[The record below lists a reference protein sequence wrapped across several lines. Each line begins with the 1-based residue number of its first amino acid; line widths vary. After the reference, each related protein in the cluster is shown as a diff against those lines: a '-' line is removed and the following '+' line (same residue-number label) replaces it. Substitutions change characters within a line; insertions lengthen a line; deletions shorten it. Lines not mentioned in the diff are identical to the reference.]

1 MHVCVHMP
9 DFDLTLILSHKLQ
22 TGGSIMG
29 FIMDNENIAYNQIK
43 VVGVGGGGGNAVN
56 SMVDA
61 GVFGVEFLT
70 INTDRQILE
79 DSKATHKIQIGEK
92 VTGCMG
98 AGGDPAVGRKAAE
111 ESRDV
116 IADALRSTDM
126 VFITAG
132 MGGGTGTGAAPVV
145 AEVARELGALTVG
158 IVTKPFKF
166 EGRRRMQQA
175 EDGIRE
181 LQKHVDSLIV
191 IPNERLKLLGD
202 KSLSMK
208 DAFGKANEVLWQGV
222 KSISDTIKVPG
233 YINLDF
239 SDIKS
244 VMKDAG
250 RAHMG
255 IGRGRGADCAA
266 EATKEAITSPLLET
280 AIDGA
285 SGVIINVTCSS
296 DMSLDMIE
304 QAGDL
309 ITQATHPDAN
319 IIFGSVFDEDM
330 GDEMLITVIATG
342 FGSPE
347 ENDAQKMGAP
357 ATQTAA
363 APVASQPVSA
373 PSGTG
378 FISQSTKPKSSG
390 TSIFTSMDTNSS
402 TDFKATEFGRSFVA
416 AFESAKENAS
426 QPQSAQAAPAPAAGM
441 TDISSFS
448 SPAAAGTDSGVQSF
462 DVIETP
468 KKKSGS
474 IFDDP
479 DDDESDVLPI
489 FKGRNIFS
497 NGNN

>member
-1 MHVCVHMP
+1 
-9 DFDLTLILSHKLQ
+9 
-22 TGGSIMG
+22 MG

-43 VVGVGGGGGNAVN
+43 VIGVGGGGGNAVN
-56 SMVDA
+56 SMVES
-61 GVFGVEFLT
+61 GIVGVEFLS

-79 DSKATHKIQIGEK
+79 NSKATHKIQIGEK

-98 AGGDPAVGRKAAE
+98 AGGDPAIGKKAAE

-132 MGGGTGTGAAPVV
+132 MGGGTGTGAAPVI
-145 AEVARELGALTVG
+145 AEVARELGCLTVG

-166 EGRRRMQQA
+166 EGKKRMIQA
-175 EDGIRE
+175 EQGIKE
-181 LQKHVDSLIV
+181 LEKHVDSLIV

-208 DAFGKANEVLWQGV
+208 DAFGKANSVLWQGV

-239 SDIKS
+239 ADIKS

-250 RAHMG
+250 LAHMG
-255 IGRGRGADCAA
+255 IGRGRGADCAI
-266 EATKEAITSPLLET
+266 EATKQAITSPLLET

-296 DMSLDMIE
+296 DMALDMIE
-304 QAGDL
+304 QAGSIISD
-309 ITQATHPDAN
+309 ATHPDAN

-342 FGSPE
+342 FGTNKVGGKSV
-347 ENDAQKMGAP
+347 AP
-357 ATQTAA
+357 SSFETAVATQTAA
-363 APVASQPVSA
+363 AQEKA
-373 PSGTG
+373 PE
-378 FISQSTKPKSSG
+378 FISQSTRAASG
-390 TSIFTSMDTNSS
+390 SIFGELSS
-402 TDFKATEFGRSFVA
+402 ETVDFASTKFGQSFASIFKDASANGAA
-416 AFESAKENAS
+416 AFDFEAAKASAAVPVE
-426 QPQSAQAAPAPAAGM
+426 AAPEAPAAN
-441 TDISSFS
+441 
-448 SPAAAGTDSGVQSF
+448 V
-462 DVIETP
+462 DVIEAP
-468 KKKSGS
+468 AKKTGS

-479 DDDESDVLPI
+479 DEDESDILPV
-489 FKGRNIFS
+489 FKGRNIF
-497 NGNN
+497 GNN

>member
-1 MHVCVHMP
+1 MA
-9 DFDLTLILSHKLQ
+9 
-22 TGGSIMG
+22 
-29 FIMDNENIAYNQIK
+29 FIIDNENVSYNQIK
-43 VVGVGGGGGNAVN
+43 VIGVGGGGGNAIN
-56 SMVDA
+56 GMVES
-61 GVFGVEFLT
+61 GIVGVEFLS

-79 DSKATHKIQIGEK
+79 NSKATHKIQIGEK

-98 AGGDPAVGRKAAE
+98 AGGDPVVGKKAAE

-116 IADALRSTDM
+116 IADALRGADM

-145 AEVARELGALTVG
+145 AEIARELGALTVG

-166 EGRRRMQQA
+166 EGKKRMTQA
-175 EDGIRE
+175 EDGIAE

-202 KSLSMK
+202 KSLSVK
-208 DAFGKANEVLWQGV
+208 DAFSKANDVLWQGV

-239 SDIKS
+239 ADIKS

-266 EATKEAITSPLLET
+266 EATRQAITSPLLET

-296 DMSLDMIE
+296 EMSLDMIE
-304 QAGDL
+304 QAGTL
-309 ITQATHPDAN
+309 ISEATHPDAN
-319 IIFGSVFDEDM
+319 IIFGSVFDEEM

-342 FGSPE
+342 FGVEDTFRQEVPQQ
-347 ENDAQKMGAP
+347 DAQQAPEFISQAAPRTKKVDSVFGPVSQEAVDFASTKFGQSFVSIFEQAAAAAASGVAP
-357 ATQTAA
+357 AAPKAPVQPVAEPA
-363 APVASQPVSA
+363 APVA
-373 PSGTG
+373 
-378 FISQSTKPKSSG
+378 
-390 TSIFTSMDTNSS
+390 
-402 TDFKATEFGRSFVA
+402 
-416 AFESAKENAS
+416 
-426 QPQSAQAAPAPAAGM
+426 PQAPA
-441 TDISSFS
+441 
-448 SPAAAGTDSGVQSF
+448 QSY

-468 KKKSGS
+468 KKSGS
-474 IFDDP
+474 IFDDTDE
-479 DDDESDVLPI
+479 DDGDVLPV
-489 FKGRNIFS
+489 FKGRNIF
-497 NGNN
+497 GNN

>member
-1 MHVCVHMP
+1 
-9 DFDLTLILSHKLQ
+9 
-22 TGGSIMG
+22 MG
-29 FIMDNENIAYNQIK
+29 FIMDNENISYNQIR
-43 VVGVGGGGGNAVN
+43 VVGVGGGGGNAIN
-56 SMVDA
+56 GMVES
-61 GVFGVEFLT
+61 GIVGVEFLS

-79 DSKATHKIQIGEK
+79 NSKATHKIQIGEK

-116 IADALRSTDM
+116 IADALRGADM

-166 EGRRRMQQA
+166 EGRKRMDQA
-175 EDGIRE
+175 EDGIRDLE
-181 LQKHVDSLIV
+181 KYVDSLIV

-202 KSLSMK
+202 KSLSVK
-208 DAFGKANEVLWQGV
+208 DAFSKANDVLWQGV

-239 SDIKS
+239 ADIKS

-266 EATKEAITSPLLET
+266 EATKQAITSPLLET

-304 QAGDL
+304 QAGSL
-309 ITQATHPDAN
+309 ISDASHPDAN

-342 FGSPE
+342 FG
-347 ENDAQKMGAP
+347 G
-357 ATQTAA
+357 ATQTQSAAPAANGKEAAVAPEFISQASASANDTIFGSMSKEAVDFASTKFGQSFVSIFEQAAAAANGKTIPAPTFPEMPLDPVPA
-363 APVASQPVSA
+363 APVAETPA
-373 PSGTG
+373 
-378 FISQSTKPKSSG
+378 
-390 TSIFTSMDTNSS
+390 
-402 TDFKATEFGRSFVA
+402 
-416 AFESAKENAS
+416 
-426 QPQSAQAAPAPAAGM
+426 AAPAQTQA
-441 TDISSFS
+441 
-448 SPAAAGTDSGVQSF
+448 F

-468 KKKSGS
+468 AKKSGS

-479 DDDESDVLPI
+479 DEDESDVLPV
-489 FKGRNIFS
+489 FKGRNIF
-497 NGNN
+497 GNN

>member
-1 MHVCVHMP
+1 
-9 DFDLTLILSHKLQ
+9 
-22 TGGSIMG
+22 MG

-43 VVGVGGGGGNAVN
+43 VIGVGGGGGNAVN
-56 SMVDA
+56 SMVES
-61 GVFGVEFLT
+61 GIVGVEFLS

-79 DSKATHKIQIGEK
+79 NSKATHKIQIGEK

-98 AGGDPAVGRKAAE
+98 AGGDPAIGKKAAE

-116 IADALRSTDM
+116 IADALRSAAM
-126 VFITAG
+126 EFNTAG
-132 MGGGTGTGAAPVV
+132 MGGGTGTGAAPVI

-166 EGRRRMQQA
+166 EGKKRMLQA
-175 EDGIRE
+175 EQGIKE
-181 LQKHVDSLIV
+181 LEKHVDSLIV

-208 DAFGKANEVLWQGV
+208 DAFGKANSVLWQGV

-239 SDIKS
+239 ADIKS

-250 RAHMG
+250 LAHMG
-255 IGRGRGADCAA
+255 IGRGRGADCAV
-266 EATKEAITSPLLET
+266 EATKQAITSPLLET

-296 DMSLDMIE
+296 DMALDMIE
-304 QAGDL
+304 QAGSIISD
-309 ITQATHPDAN
+309 ATHPDAN

-342 FGSPE
+342 FGANKVGGKSVAPSSF
-347 ENDAQKMGAP
+347 ENAAFAQ
-357 ATQTAA
+357 TQA
-363 APVASQPVSA
+363 APEKA
-373 PSGTG
+373 PE
-378 FISQSTKPKSSG
+378 FISQSTRTAG
-390 TSIFTSMDTNSS
+390 GSIFGELNADAVDFAS
-402 TDFKATEFGRSFVA
+402 TKFGQSFASIFKDASNGA
-416 AFESAKENAS
+416 AGAFEFEAAKANAA
-426 QPQSAQAAPAPAAGM
+426 AQAPAE
-441 TDISSFS
+441 
-448 SPAAAGTDSGVQSF
+448 AAAEVPVANV

-468 KKKSGS
+468 QKKTGS

-479 DDDESDVLPI
+479 DEDESDILPV
-489 FKGRNIFS
+489 FKGRNIF
-497 NGNN
+497 GNN

>member
-1 MHVCVHMP
+1 MS
-9 DFDLTLILSHKLQ
+9 FTI
-22 TGGSIMG
+22 
-29 FIMDNENIAYNQIK
+29 DNENAAYNQIK

-61 GVFGVEFLT
+61 GVFGVEFLS

-79 DSKATHKIQIGEK
+79 NSKATHKILIGEK
-92 VTGCMG
+92 VTGQMG
-98 AGGDPAVGRKAAE
+98 AGGDPVVGKKAAE

-116 IADALRSTDM
+116 ISEALRSTDM

-145 AEVARELGALTVG
+145 AEIARELGALTVG

-166 EGRRRMQQA
+166 EGRKRMQQA

-181 LQKHVDSLIV
+181 LVKHVDSLIV

-202 KSLSMK
+202 KSLSMR

-239 SDIKS
+239 ADIKS

-266 EATKEAITSPLLET
+266 EATKQAITSPLLET

-319 IIFGSVFDEDM
+319 IIFGSVFDEEM

-342 FGSPE
+342 FGTME
-347 ENDAQKMGAP
+347 ENDAAAYP
-357 ATQTAA
+357 TAA
-363 APVASQPVSA
+363 AKPA
-373 PSGTG
+373 PAAAPNAGPG
-378 FISQSTKPKSSG
+378 FISRSNKPKSEG
-390 TSIFTSMDTNSS
+390 ASIFTSMNGGSAEFRSS
-402 TDFKATEFGRSFVA
+402 EFGRSFVS
-416 AFESAKENAS
+416 AFENA
-426 QPQSAQAAPAPAAGM
+426 QQSANPEDIFRTAAPAAQPEAPAAQ
-441 TDISSFS
+441 
-448 SPAAAGTDSGVQSF
+448 PAQPF
-462 DVIETP
+462 DTVETP
-468 KKKSGS
+468 AKKPAS

-479 DDDESDVLPI
+479 AEDESDVLPI

-497 NGNN
+497 NNN

>member
-1 MHVCVHMP
+1 
-9 DFDLTLILSHKLQ
+9 
-22 TGGSIMG
+22 
-29 FIMDNENIAYNQIK
+29 MDNENISYNQIR
-43 VVGVGGGGGNAVN
+43 VVGVGGGGGNAIN
-56 SMVDA
+56 GMVES
-61 GVFGVEFLT
+61 GIVGVEFLS

-79 DSKATHKIQIGEK
+79 NSKATHKIQIGEK

-98 AGGDPAVGRKAAE
+98 AGGDPSVGRKAAE

-116 IADALRSTDM
+116 IADALRGADM

-166 EGRRRMQQA
+166 EGRKRMDQA
-175 EDGIRE
+175 EEGIRDLE
-181 LQKHVDSLIV
+181 KYVDSLIV

-202 KSLSMK
+202 KSLSVK
-208 DAFGKANEVLWQGV
+208 DAFSKANDVLWQGV

-239 SDIKS
+239 ADIKS

-266 EATKEAITSPLLET
+266 EATKQAITSPLLET

-304 QAGDL
+304 QAGAL
-309 ITQATHPDAN
+309 ISDASHPDAN

-342 FGSPE
+342 FGS
-347 ENDAQKMGAP
+347 
-357 ATQTAA
+357 
-363 APVASQPVSA
+363 ASQ
-373 PSGTG
+373 T
-378 FISQSTKPKSSG
+378 
-390 TSIFTSMDTNSS
+390 
-402 TDFKATEFGRSFVA
+402 
-416 AFESAKENAS
+416 
-426 QPQSAQAAPAPAAGM
+426 QAAPAANSKEAAVAPEFISQASASAGDTIFGSMSKEAVDFASTKFGQSFVSIFEQAAAAANGKTIPAPTFPEMPLDPVPVAPVAETPAA
-441 TDISSFS
+441 
-448 SPAAAGTDSGVQSF
+448 PAQTQAF

-468 KKKSGS
+468 AKKSGS

-479 DDDESDVLPI
+479 DEDESDVLPV
-489 FKGRNIFS
+489 FKGRNIF
-497 NGNN
+497 GNN

>member
-1 MHVCVHMP
+1 
-9 DFDLTLILSHKLQ
+9 
-22 TGGSIMG
+22 MG
-29 FIMDNENIAYNQIK
+29 FIMDNENVAYNQIK

-56 SMVDA
+56 QMVDS
-61 GVFGVEFLT
+61 GIVGVEFLS

-79 DSKATHKIQIGEK
+79 NSKATHKIQIGEK
-92 VTGCMG
+92 VTGMMG

-111 ESRDV
+111 ESRDT

-132 MGGGTGTGAAPVV
+132 MGGGTGTGAAPIV
-145 AEVARELGALTVG
+145 AEIARELGALTVG

-166 EGRRRMQQA
+166 EGRKRMKQA

-181 LQKHVDSLIV
+181 LEKHVDSLIV

-208 DAFGKANEVLWQGV
+208 DAFGQANNVLWQGV

-250 RAHMG
+250 LAHMG
-255 IGRGRGADCAA
+255 IGRGKGADCAA
-266 EATKEAITSPLLET
+266 EATRQAITSPLLET

-304 QAGDL
+304 QAGSL
-309 ITQATHPDAN
+309 ISDATHPDAN

-342 FGSPE
+342 FGGSQKE
-347 ENDAQKMGAP
+347 EVAPVNEQPAP
-357 ATQTAA
+357 AQRTAGQA
-363 APVASQPVSA
+363 DRGESIFSSLDKQAIDFASTRFGQSFVSVMETAVAAANENKAPAAFDFTPIQPPVQQAPVASA
-373 PSGTG
+373 P
-378 FISQSTKPKSSG
+378 IQ
-390 TSIFTSMDTNSS
+390 
-402 TDFKATEFGRSFVA
+402 
-416 AFESAKENAS
+416 
-426 QPQSAQAAPAPAAGM
+426 APAQEVP
-441 TDISSFS
+441 
-448 SPAAAGTDSGVQSF
+448 VQSV
-462 DVIETP
+462 DVIEAP
-468 KKKSGS
+468 AKKTGS

-479 DDDESDVLPI
+479 QEDESDVLPV
-489 FKGRNIFS
+489 FKGRNIF
-497 NGNN
+497 GNN

>member
-1 MHVCVHMP
+1 
-9 DFDLTLILSHKLQ
+9 
-22 TGGSIMG
+22 MG
-29 FIMDNENIAYNQIK
+29 FIIDNENIAYNQIK
-43 VVGVGGGGGNAVN
+43 VIGVGGGGGNAVN
-56 SMVDA
+56 GMVES
-61 GVFGVEFLT
+61 GIVGVEFLS

-79 DSKATHKIQIGEK
+79 NSKATHKIQIGEK

-98 AGGDPAVGRKAAE
+98 AGGDPAIGRKAAE

-116 IADALRSTDM
+116 IADALKSTDM

-145 AEVARELGALTVG
+145 AEIARELGALTVG

-166 EGRRRMQQA
+166 EGRKRMMQA
-175 EDGIRE
+175 EEGIKE
-181 LQKHVDSLIV
+181 LEKHVDSLIV

-208 DAFGKANEVLWQGV
+208 DAFGKANDVLWQGV

-239 SDIKS
+239 ADIKS

-250 RAHMG
+250 LAHMG
-255 IGRGRGADCAA
+255 IGRGRGADCAS
-266 EATKEAITSPLLET
+266 EATKQAITSPLLET

-304 QAGDL
+304 QAGSL
-309 ITQATHPDAN
+309 IADATHPDAN

-342 FGSPE
+342 FGMAKKD
-347 ENDAQKMGAP
+347 DAVSASSVTAP
-357 ATQTAA
+357 ATQQGV
-363 APVASQPVSA
+363 APE
-373 PSGTG
+373 
-378 FISQSTKPKSSG
+378 FISQSTRKDSAP
-390 TSIFTSMDTNSS
+390 SIFSTMDSETLDFAS
-402 TDFKATEFGRSFVA
+402 TKFGQSFVSI
-416 AFESAKENAS
+416 FE
-426 QPQSAQAAPAPAAGM
+426 QAAAASGANNVKASDFAPIQAPVQPVAEAPSAPAQ
-441 TDISSFS
+441 
-448 SPAAAGTDSGVQSF
+448 PVQTQSV

-468 KKKSGS
+468 AKKSDS

-479 DDDESDVLPI
+479 DDDESDILPV
-489 FKGRNIFS
+489 FKGRNIF
-497 NGNN
+497 GNN

>member
-1 MHVCVHMP
+1 
-9 DFDLTLILSHKLQ
+9 
-22 TGGSIMG
+22 MG
-29 FIMDNENIAYNQIK
+29 FIMDNENISYNQIR
-43 VVGVGGGGGNAVN
+43 VVGVGGGGGNAIN
-56 SMVDA
+56 GMVES
-61 GVFGVEFLT
+61 GIVGVEFLS

-79 DSKATHKIQIGEK
+79 NSKATHKIQIGEK

-116 IADALRSTDM
+116 IADALRGADM

-166 EGRRRMQQA
+166 EGRKRMDQA
-175 EDGIRE
+175 EDGIRDLE
-181 LQKHVDSLIV
+181 KYVDSLIV

-202 KSLSMK
+202 KSLSVK
-208 DAFGKANEVLWQGV
+208 DAFSKANDVLWQGV

-239 SDIKS
+239 ADIKS

-266 EATKEAITSPLLET
+266 EATKQAITSPLLET

-304 QAGDL
+304 QAGAL
-309 ITQATHPDAN
+309 ISDASHPDAN

-342 FGSPE
+342 FGGT
-347 ENDAQKMGAP
+347 AQTQAAP
-357 ATQTAA
+357 AANAKEAAAVAPEFISQATASAGDTIFGSMSKEAVDFASTKFGQSFVSIFEQAAAAANGKTIPAPTFPEMPLDPVPA
-363 APVASQPVSA
+363 APVAETPA
-373 PSGTG
+373 
-378 FISQSTKPKSSG
+378 
-390 TSIFTSMDTNSS
+390 
-402 TDFKATEFGRSFVA
+402 
-416 AFESAKENAS
+416 
-426 QPQSAQAAPAPAAGM
+426 AAPAQTQA
-441 TDISSFS
+441 
-448 SPAAAGTDSGVQSF
+448 F

-468 KKKSGS
+468 AKKSGS

-479 DDDESDVLPI
+479 DEDESDVLPV
-489 FKGRNIFS
+489 FKGRNIF
-497 NGNN
+497 GNN

>member
-1 MHVCVHMP
+1 MA
-9 DFDLTLILSHKLQ
+9 
-22 TGGSIMG
+22 
-29 FIMDNENIAYNQIK
+29 FIMDNENISYNQIR
-43 VVGVGGGGGNAVN
+43 VVGVGGGGGNAIN
-56 SMVDA
+56 GMVES
-61 GVFGVEFLT
+61 GIIGVEFLS

-79 DSKATHKIQIGEK
+79 NSKATHKIQIGEK

-98 AGGDPAVGRKAAE
+98 AGGDPAVGKKAAE

-116 IADALRSTDM
+116 IADALRGADM

-145 AEVARELGALTVG
+145 AEIARELGALTVG

-166 EGRRRMQQA
+166 EGKKRMNQA
-175 EDGIRE
+175 EDGISE

-202 KSLSMK
+202 KSLSIK
-208 DAFGKANEVLWQGV
+208 DAFSKANDVLWQGV

-239 SDIKS
+239 ADIKS

-266 EATKEAITSPLLET
+266 EATRQAITSPLLET

-296 DMSLDMIE
+296 EMSLDMIE
-304 QAGDL
+304 QAGAL
-309 ITQATHPDAN
+309 ISEATHPDAN
-319 IIFGSVFDEDM
+319 IIFGSVFDEEM

-342 FGSPE
+342 FGIETAEAEKEAVSQQASTATPPE
-347 ENDAQKMGAP
+347 FISQAETKKVDSVFGPVSQEAIDFASTKFGQSFVSIFEQAAAAAASGNIPTAPVAPVETGAP
-357 ATQTAA
+357 AVKETPASTQTY
-363 APVASQPVSA
+363 
-373 PSGTG
+373 
-378 FISQSTKPKSSG
+378 
-390 TSIFTSMDTNSS
+390 
-402 TDFKATEFGRSFVA
+402 
-416 AFESAKENAS
+416 
-426 QPQSAQAAPAPAAGM
+426 
-441 TDISSFS
+441 
-448 SPAAAGTDSGVQSF
+448 

-468 KKKSGS
+468 PKKSGS

-479 DDDESDVLPI
+479 DDDEADVLPV
-489 FKGRNIFS
+489 FKGRNIF
-497 NGNN
+497 GNN

>member
-1 MHVCVHMP
+1 
-9 DFDLTLILSHKLQ
+9 
-22 TGGSIMG
+22 MG

-56 SMVDA
+56 QMVES
-61 GVFGVEFLT
+61 GIVGVEFLS

-79 DSKATHKIQIGEK
+79 NSKATHKIQIGEK

-98 AGGDPAVGRKAAE
+98 AGGDPSVGKKAAE
-111 ESRDV
+111 ESRDT

-145 AEVARELGALTVG
+145 AEIARELGALTVG

-166 EGRRRMQQA
+166 EGKKRMKQA

-181 LQKHVDSLIV
+181 LEKHVDSLIV

-208 DAFGKANEVLWQGV
+208 DAFGQANNVLSQGV

-239 SDIKS
+239 ADIKS

-250 RAHMG
+250 LAHMG
-255 IGRGRGADCAA
+255 IGRGKGADCAA
-266 EATKEAITSPLLET
+266 EATKQAITSPLLET

-304 QAGDL
+304 QAGSL
-309 ITQATHPDAN
+309 ISDATHPDAN

-342 FGSPE
+342 FGSTGAAEPAPVQYQQVQQVKAPE
-347 ENDAQKMGAP
+347 FISQAPTSGMGSVFSSIDQDAIDFASTKFGQSFVSVFEKA
-357 ATQTAA
+357 TAA
-363 APVASQPVSA
+363 ADGKA
-373 PSGTG
+373 P
-378 FISQSTKPKSSG
+378 
-390 TSIFTSMDTNSS
+390 
-402 TDFKATEFGRSFVA
+402 
-416 AFESAKENAS
+416 AFEY
-426 QPQSAQAAPAPAAGM
+426 APAQQAPVQQAPAQQAP
-441 TDISSFS
+441 TQ
-448 SPAAAGTDSGVQSF
+448 AF
-462 DVIETP
+462 DVIEAP
-468 KKKSGS
+468 AKKTGS

-479 DDDESDVLPI
+479 GEDESDVLPV
-489 FKGRNIFS
+489 FKGRNIF
-497 NGNN
+497 GNN

>member
-1 MHVCVHMP
+1 MAFM
-9 DFDLTLILSHKLQ
+9 I
-22 TGGSIMG
+22 
-29 FIMDNENIAYNQIK
+29 DNENISYNQIR
-43 VVGVGGGGGNAVN
+43 VVGVGGGGGNAIN
-56 SMVDA
+56 GMVES
-61 GVFGVEFLT
+61 GIVGVEFLS
-70 INTDRQILE
+70 INTDKQILE
-79 DSKATHKIQIGEK
+79 SSKATHKIQIGEK

-98 AGGDPAVGRKAAE
+98 AGGDPAVGKKAAE

-116 IADALRSTDM
+116 IADALRGADM

-145 AEVARELGALTVG
+145 AEIARELGALTVG

-166 EGRRRMQQA
+166 EGRKRMTQA
-175 EDGIRE
+175 EEGIKE
-181 LQKHVDSLIV
+181 LEKHVDSLIV

-202 KSLSMK
+202 KSLSVK
-208 DAFGKANEVLWQGV
+208 DAFSKANDVLWQGV

-239 SDIKS
+239 ADIKS

-266 EATKEAITSPLLET
+266 EATRQAITSPLLET

-304 QAGDL
+304 QAGTL
-309 ITQATHPDAN
+309 ISEATHPDAN

-342 FGSPE
+342 FGMTQTGRPE
-347 ENDAQKMGAP
+347 EAAE
-357 ATQTAA
+357 TAEAEA
-363 APVASQPVSA
+363 APE
-373 PSGTG
+373 
-378 FISQSTKPKSSG
+378 FISQSTRGASAFGGMSQQAVE
-390 TSIFTSMDTNSS
+390 FAS
-402 TDFKATEFGRSFVA
+402 TRFGQSFVSLFEQA
-416 AFESAKENAS
+416 AAVAGGAAQAPASSPFGAPAQASAFEAPVAS
-426 QPQSAQAAPAPAAGM
+426 EAPEAPAAAP
-441 TDISSFS
+441 S
-448 SPAAAGTDSGVQSF
+448 SPF

-468 KKKSGS
+468 AKKTGS

-479 DDDESDVLPI
+479 DEDDGDVLPV
-489 FKGRNIFS
+489 FKGRNIF
-497 NGNN
+497 GNN

>member
-1 MHVCVHMP
+1 
-9 DFDLTLILSHKLQ
+9 
-22 TGGSIMG
+22 MG

-56 SMVDA
+56 QMVES
-61 GVFGVEFLT
+61 GIVGVEFLS

-79 DSKATHKIQIGEK
+79 NSKATHKIQIGEK
-92 VTGCMG
+92 ATGCMG
-98 AGGDPAVGRKAAE
+98 AGGDPAIGKKAAE
-111 ESRDV
+111 ESRDT

-145 AEVARELGALTVG
+145 AEIARELGALTVG

-166 EGRRRMQQA
+166 EGRKRMKQA

-181 LQKHVDSLIV
+181 LEKHVDSLIV

-208 DAFGKANEVLWQGV
+208 DAFGQANNVLWQGV

-239 SDIKS
+239 ADIKS

-250 RAHMG
+250 LAHMG
-255 IGRGRGADCAA
+255 IGRGKGADCAA
-266 EATKEAITSPLLET
+266 EATKQAITSPLLET

-304 QAGDL
+304 QAGSL
-309 ITQATHPDAN
+309 ISDATHPDAN

-342 FGSPE
+342 FGPGSAVEAVPVQNAAAQNTRNAAPE
-347 ENDAQKMGAP
+347 FISQASRSTVDAGYTSVNQETVDFASTRFGQSFVSVFEKAAAASDGKAP
-357 ATQTAA
+357 ASFADFTPIQPVSQPAA
-363 APVASQPVSA
+363 APVQ
-373 PSGTG
+373 
-378 FISQSTKPKSSG
+378 
-390 TSIFTSMDTNSS
+390 
-402 TDFKATEFGRSFVA
+402 
-416 AFESAKENAS
+416 
-426 QPQSAQAAPAPAAGM
+426 APAAAPEQQA
-441 TDISSFS
+441 
-448 SPAAAGTDSGVQSF
+448 PAQSF
-462 DVIETP
+462 DVIEAP
-468 KKKSGS
+468 AKKTGS

-479 DDDESDVLPI
+479 DEDESDVLPV
-489 FKGRNIFS
+489 FKGRNIF
-497 NGNN
+497 GNN

>member
-1 MHVCVHMP
+1 
-9 DFDLTLILSHKLQ
+9 
-22 TGGSIMG
+22 MG
-29 FIMDNENIAYNQIK
+29 FVMDNDNIAYNQIK

-56 SMVDA
+56 SMVEA

-79 DSKATHKIQIGEK
+79 NSKATHKIQIGEK

-98 AGGDPAVGRKAAE
+98 AGGDPVVGKKAAE

-116 IADALRSTDM
+116 IAEALRSTDM

-166 EGRRRMQQA
+166 EGRRRMRQA
-175 EDGIRE
+175 EEGIKE

-255 IGRGRGADCAA
+255 IGRGRGADCAN
-266 EATKEAITSPLLET
+266 EATKQAITSPLLET

-304 QAGDL
+304 QAGEL
-309 ITQATHPDAN
+309 VTAATNEDAN

-342 FGSPE
+342 FAE
-347 ENDAQKMGAP
+347 TEDEAP
-357 ATQTAA
+357 AAEKTAE
-363 APVASQPVSA
+363 APVSTHAAKSS
-373 PSGTG
+373 
-378 FISQSTKPKSSG
+378 FISQSTRPKSEG
-390 TSIFTSMDTNSS
+390 KSIFTSFDSDS
-402 TDFKATEFGRSFVA
+402 APSEFGKSFMA
-416 AFESAKENAS
+416 AFESATQKQPAPEVKEEKSYDDVFSTADREAAA
-426 QPQSAQAAPAPAAGM
+426 QQSNFETAFAPAQ
-441 TDISSFS
+441 TEY
-448 SPAAAGTDSGVQSF
+448 V
-462 DVIETP
+462 ETP
-468 KKKSGS
+468 AKKPSS

-479 DDDESDVLPI
+479 DEDEKDVLPI
-489 FKGRNIFS
+489 FKGRNIF
-497 NGNN
+497 GN

>member
-1 MHVCVHMP
+1 MA
-9 DFDLTLILSHKLQ
+9 
-22 TGGSIMG
+22 
-29 FIMDNENIAYNQIK
+29 FIMDNENTAYNQIK

-56 SMVDA
+56 GMVES
-61 GVFGVEFLT
+61 GIVGVEFLS
-70 INTDRQILE
+70 INTDAQILE
-79 DSKATHKIQIGEK
+79 NSKATHKIQIGEK
-92 VTGCMG
+92 VTGRMG

-111 ESRDV
+111 ESRDI

-145 AEVARELGALTVG
+145 AEIARELGALTVG

-166 EGRRRMQQA
+166 EGKKRMMQA
-175 EDGIRE
+175 EEGIKE
-181 LQKHVDSLIV
+181 LEKHVDSLIV

-208 DAFGKANEVLWQGV
+208 DAFGKANDVLWQGV

-239 SDIKS
+239 ADIKS

-250 RAHMG
+250 LAHMG
-255 IGRGRGADCAA
+255 IGRGRGADCAS
-266 EATKEAITSPLLET
+266 EATKQAITSPLLET

-304 QAGDL
+304 QAGSL
-309 ITQATHPDAN
+309 ISDATHPDAN

-342 FGSPE
+342 FGME
-347 ENDAQKMGAP
+347 KKNDMP
-357 ATQTAA
+357 TATQPVQQNVPVQQAMPQQQA
-363 APVASQPVSA
+363 APE
-373 PSGTG
+373 
-378 FISQSTKPKSSG
+378 FISQSTRARTDTG
-390 TSIFTSMDTNSS
+390 SIFTGMNPETVDFAS
-402 TDFKATEFGRSFVA
+402 TKFGQSFVSVFEKATQA
-416 AFESAKENAS
+416 AQGE
-426 QPQSAQAAPAPAAGM
+426 APAPV
-441 TDISSFS
+441 DFS
-448 SPAAAGTDSGVQSF
+448 AVQVPVQQESVQQQPVVQSF

-468 KKKSGS
+468 PKKSGS

-479 DDDESDVLPI
+479 DDDESDVLPV
-489 FKGRNIFS
+489 FKGRNIF
-497 NGNN
+497 GNN

>member
-1 MHVCVHMP
+1 MSFM
-9 DFDLTLILSHKLQ
+9 I
-22 TGGSIMG
+22 
-29 FIMDNENIAYNQIK
+29 DNENAAYNQIK

-61 GVFGVEFLT
+61 GVFGVEFLS

-79 DSKATHKIQIGEK
+79 NSKATHKILIGEK
-92 VTGCMG
+92 VTNQMG
-98 AGGDPAVGRKAAE
+98 AGGDPVVGKKAAE
-111 ESRDV
+111 ESRD
-116 IADALRSTDM
+116 IISEALRSTDM

-145 AEVARELGALTVG
+145 AEIARELGALTVG

-166 EGRRRMQQA
+166 EGRKRMQQA

-181 LQKHVDSLIV
+181 LVKHVDSLIV

-202 KSLSMK
+202 KSLSMR

-239 SDIKS
+239 ADIKS

-266 EATKEAITSPLLET
+266 EATKQAITSPLLET

-296 DMSLDMIE
+296 EMSLDMIE
-304 QAGDL
+304 QAGEL

-319 IIFGSVFDEDM
+319 IIFGSVFDEEM

-347 ENDAQKMGAP
+347 ENDAEKMGAP
-357 ATQTAA
+357 AAK
-363 APVASQPVSA
+363 PSQSA
-373 PSGTG
+373 PNAGPG
-378 FISQSTKPKSSG
+378 FISRSTKPKSEGS
-390 TSIFTSMDTNSS
+390 SIFTAMNGGSAEFRAS
-402 TDFKATEFGRSFVA
+402 EFGRSFVS
-416 AFESAKENAS
+416 AFENAQQSANPEDIFRTAA
-426 QPQSAQAAPAPAAGM
+426 QSAQPEAPAAQ
-441 TDISSFS
+441 
-448 SPAAAGTDSGVQSF
+448 PAQPF
-462 DVIETP
+462 DTVETP
-468 KKKSGS
+468 AKKPAS

-479 DDDESDVLPI
+479 AEDESDVLPI

-497 NGNN
+497 NNNN

>member
-1 MHVCVHMP
+1 
-9 DFDLTLILSHKLQ
+9 
-22 TGGSIMG
+22 MG
-29 FIMDNENIAYNQIK
+29 FIMDNENISYNQIR
-43 VVGVGGGGGNAVN
+43 VVGVGGGGGNAIN
-56 SMVDA
+56 SMVES
-61 GVFGVEFLT
+61 GIVGVEFLS

-79 DSKATHKIQIGEK
+79 NSKATHKIQIGEK

-98 AGGDPAVGRKAAE
+98 AGGDPAVGKKAAE

-116 IADALRSTDM
+116 IADALRGADM

-166 EGRRRMQQA
+166 EGRKRMDQA
-175 EDGIRE
+175 EDGIRDLE
-181 LQKHVDSLIV
+181 KYVDSLIV

-208 DAFGKANEVLWQGV
+208 DAFGQANNVLWQGV

-239 SDIKS
+239 ADIKS

-266 EATKEAITSPLLET
+266 EATRQAITSPLLET

-285 SGVIINVTCSS
+285 SGVIINVTYSS

-304 QAGDL
+304 QAGSL
-309 ITQATHPDAN
+309 ISDASHPDAN

-342 FGSPE
+342 FGAS
-347 ENDAQKMGAP
+347 AP
-357 ATQTAA
+357 AKAQDEA
-363 APVASQPVSA
+363 VSA
-373 PSGTG
+373 PSHT
-378 FISQSTKPKSSG
+378 
-390 TSIFTSMDTNSS
+390 
-402 TDFKATEFGRSFVA
+402 
-416 AFESAKENAS
+416 
-426 QPQSAQAAPAPAAGM
+426 AQAAPEFISQAAPTSDTIFGSMSKEAVDFASTKFGQSFVSIFEQAAAAANGKAPVAPTFPEMPLDPVPEAPAAA
-441 TDISSFS
+441 
-448 SPAAAGTDSGVQSF
+448 PAQTAPATTQAF

-468 KKKSGS
+468 PKKSGS

-479 DDDESDVLPI
+479 DEEESDVLPV
-489 FKGRNIFS
+489 FKGRNIF
-497 NGNN
+497 GNN

>member
-1 MHVCVHMP
+1 MSFV
-9 DFDLTLILSHKLQ
+9 
-22 TGGSIMG
+22 
-29 FIMDNENIAYNQIK
+29 MDNDNIAYNQIK

-56 SMVDA
+56 SMVEA

-79 DSKATHKIQIGEK
+79 NSKATHKIQIGEK

-98 AGGDPAVGRKAAE
+98 AGGDPTVGRKAAE

-145 AEVARELGALTVG
+145 AEIARELGALTVG

-166 EGRRRMQQA
+166 EGRRRMKQA
-175 EDGIRE
+175 EEGIME

-255 IGRGRGADCAA
+255 IGRGRGADCAN
-266 EATKEAITSPLLET
+266 EATKQAITSPLLET

-309 ITQATHPDAN
+309 VTQATHPDAN

-342 FGSPE
+342 FTGSDDDEVP
-347 ENDAQKMGAP
+347 AP
-357 ATQTAA
+357 AEEEKA
-363 APVASQPVSA
+363 APAARTQAQQRTS
-373 PSGTG
+373 
-378 FISQSTKPKSSG
+378 FISQSTKPKNEG
-390 TSIFTSMDTNSS
+390 QSIFTSMDSS
-402 TDFKATEFGRSFVA
+402 AGNGPSEFGRSFLA
-416 AFESAKENAS
+416 AFESAQQQAT
-426 QPQSAQAAPAPAAGM
+426 QPAQQPSAAPERSFEDIFSVPPVSEQETAEEAPADDGQA
-441 TDISSFS
+441 DY
-448 SPAAAGTDSGVQSF
+448 
-462 DVIETP
+462 DVVETP
-468 KKKSGS
+468 KKSSS

-479 DDDESDVLPI
+479 DEDESDVLPI
-489 FKGRNIFS
+489 FKGRNIF
-497 NGNN
+497 GNN

>member
-1 MHVCVHMP
+1 
-9 DFDLTLILSHKLQ
+9 
-22 TGGSIMG
+22 MG
-29 FIMDNENIAYNQIK
+29 FLIDNDYVAYNQIK
-43 VVGVGGGGGNAVN
+43 VIGVGGGGGNAVN
-56 SMVDA
+56 SMVSA
-61 GVFGVEFLT
+61 GIVGVEFLS

-79 DSKATHKIQIGEK
+79 NSAATHKIQIGEK

-116 IADALRSTDM
+116 IAEALRNTDM

-145 AEVARELGALTVG
+145 AQIAKELGALTVG

-166 EGRRRMQQA
+166 EGRKRMRQA
-175 EDGIRE
+175 EDGIVE

-202 KSLSMK
+202 KSLSMR

-239 SDIKS
+239 ADIKS
-244 VMKDAG
+244 VMKNAG
-250 RAHMG
+250 KAHMG
-255 IGRGRGADCAA
+255 IGRGRGADCAS
-266 EATKEAITSPLLET
+266 EATRQAITSPLLET

-304 QAGDL
+304 QAGEL
-309 ITQATHPDAN
+309 ISQATHPDAN

-342 FGSPE
+342 FAGEDAAAEPEKAEPVSQLDDSGAFISQSAPNARTTGQFANSPFAQSLASVFEQANAASAAGS
-347 ENDAQKMGAP
+347 
-357 ATQTAA
+357 TTVAA
-363 APVASQPVSA
+363 APVA
-373 PSGTG
+373 
-378 FISQSTKPKSSG
+378 
-390 TSIFTSMDTNSS
+390 
-402 TDFKATEFGRSFVA
+402 
-416 AFESAKENAS
+416 
-426 QPQSAQAAPAPAAGM
+426 PAAR
-441 TDISSFS
+441 T
-448 SPAAAGTDSGVQSF
+448 A
-462 DVIETP
+462 DVVETP
-468 KKKSGS
+468 ARKASV
-474 IFDDP
+474 FDEAEEG
-479 DDDESDVLPI
+479 ESDVLPV
-489 FKGRNIFS
+489 FKGRNIF
-497 NGNN
+497 GNK

>member
-1 MHVCVHMP
+1 
-9 DFDLTLILSHKLQ
+9 
-22 TGGSIMG
+22 MG

-56 SMVDA
+56 QMVES
-61 GVFGVEFLT
+61 GIVGVEFLS

-79 DSKATHKIQIGEK
+79 NSKATHKIQIGEK

-98 AGGDPAVGRKAAE
+98 AGGDPAVGKKAAE
-111 ESRDV
+111 ESRDT

-145 AEVARELGALTVG
+145 AEIARELGALTVG

-166 EGRRRMQQA
+166 EGRKRMKQA

-181 LQKHVDSLIV
+181 LEKHVDSLIV

-208 DAFGKANEVLWQGV
+208 DAFGQANNVLWQGV

-239 SDIKS
+239 ADIKS

-250 RAHMG
+250 LAHMG
-255 IGRGRGADCAA
+255 IGRGKGADCAA
-266 EATKEAITSPLLET
+266 EATRQAITSPLLET

-304 QAGDL
+304 QAGSL
-309 ITQATHPDAN
+309 ISDATHPDAN

-342 FGSPE
+342 FGTDKNEQASPLQYQA
-347 ENDAQKMGAP
+347 AQAMKNAAPEFISQANTNGMGSVFSGIDQEAIDFASTKFGQSFVSVFEKAAAASEGKAP
-357 ATQTAA
+357 AAFDFAPVQSAPVQQA
-363 APVASQPVSA
+363 APVQ
-373 PSGTG
+373 
-378 FISQSTKPKSSG
+378 
-390 TSIFTSMDTNSS
+390 
-402 TDFKATEFGRSFVA
+402 
-416 AFESAKENAS
+416 
-426 QPQSAQAAPAPAAGM
+426 APA
-441 TDISSFS
+441 
-448 SPAAAGTDSGVQSF
+448 QSF
-462 DVIETP
+462 DVIEAP
-468 KKKSGS
+468 AKKTGS

-479 DDDESDVLPI
+479 GEDESDVLPV
-489 FKGRNIFS
+489 FKGRNIF
-497 NGNN
+497 GNN

>member
-1 MHVCVHMP
+1 
-9 DFDLTLILSHKLQ
+9 
-22 TGGSIMG
+22 MG
-29 FIMDNENIAYNQIK
+29 FIMDNENISYNQIR
-43 VVGVGGGGGNAVN
+43 VVGVGGGGGNAIN
-56 SMVDA
+56 GMVES
-61 GVFGVEFLT
+61 GIVGVEFLS

-79 DSKATHKIQIGEK
+79 NSKATHKIQIGEK

-116 IADALRSTDM
+116 IADALRGADM

-166 EGRRRMQQA
+166 EGRKRMDQA
-175 EDGIRE
+175 EDGIRDLE
-181 LQKHVDSLIV
+181 KYVDSLIV

-202 KSLSMK
+202 KSLSVK
-208 DAFGKANEVLWQGV
+208 DAFSKANDVLWQGV

-239 SDIKS
+239 ADIKS

-266 EATKEAITSPLLET
+266 EATKQAITSPLLET

-304 QAGDL
+304 QAGAL
-309 ITQATHPDAN
+309 ISDASHPDAN

-342 FGSPE
+342 FG
-347 ENDAQKMGAP
+347 G
-357 ATQTAA
+357 ATQTQAAPAVGAKEAAAVAPEFISQATASAGDTIFGSMSKEAVDFASTKFGQSFVSIFEQAAAAANGKTIPAPSFPEMPLDPVPA
-363 APVASQPVSA
+363 APVAETPA
-373 PSGTG
+373 
-378 FISQSTKPKSSG
+378 
-390 TSIFTSMDTNSS
+390 
-402 TDFKATEFGRSFVA
+402 
-416 AFESAKENAS
+416 
-426 QPQSAQAAPAPAAGM
+426 AAPAQTQA
-441 TDISSFS
+441 
-448 SPAAAGTDSGVQSF
+448 F

-468 KKKSGS
+468 AKKSGS

-479 DDDESDVLPI
+479 DEDESDVLPV
-489 FKGRNIFS
+489 FKGRNIF
-497 NGNN
+497 GNN

>member
-1 MHVCVHMP
+1 
-9 DFDLTLILSHKLQ
+9 
-22 TGGSIMG
+22 MG
-29 FIMDNENIAYNQIK
+29 FIMDNENITYNQIK

-79 DSKATHKIQIGEK
+79 DSKATNKIQIGEK

-98 AGGDPAVGRKAAE
+98 AGGDPAVGKKAAE

-357 ATQTAA
+357 AA
-363 APVASQPVSA
+363 APASA
-373 PSGTG
+373 PAVPQSPASLNTG

-390 TSIFTSMDTNSS
+390 TSIFTSMDTGASS
-402 TDFKATEFGRSFVA
+402 DFKATEFGRSFVA
-416 AFESAKENAS
+416 AYESAKENAS
-426 QPQSAQAAPAPAAGM
+426 KAQASQQAAPASENIGM
-441 TDISSFS
+441 QDISSFS
-448 SPAAAGTDSGVQSF
+448 TPIAPNTDSAVQSF

-468 KKKSGS
+468 KKKTGS

-497 NGNN
+497 NGNNN

>member
-1 MHVCVHMP
+1 
-9 DFDLTLILSHKLQ
+9 
-22 TGGSIMG
+22 MG
-29 FIMDNENIAYNQIK
+29 FIMDNENISYNQIR
-43 VVGVGGGGGNAVN
+43 VVGVGGGGGNAIN
-56 SMVDA
+56 SMVES
-61 GVFGVEFLT
+61 GIVGVEFLS

-79 DSKATHKIQIGEK
+79 NSKATHKIQIGEK

-98 AGGDPAVGRKAAE
+98 AGGDPAVGKKAAE

-116 IADALRSTDM
+116 IADALRGADM

-166 EGRRRMQQA
+166 EGRKRMDQA
-175 EDGIRE
+175 EDGIRDLE
-181 LQKHVDSLIV
+181 KYVDSLIV

-202 KSLSMK
+202 KSLSVK
-208 DAFGKANEVLWQGV
+208 DAFSKANDVLWQGV

-239 SDIKS
+239 ADIKS

-266 EATKEAITSPLLET
+266 EATKQAITSPLLET

-304 QAGDL
+304 QAGSL
-309 ITQATHPDAN
+309 ISDASHPDAN

-342 FGSPE
+342 FGATAPK
-347 ENDAQKMGAP
+347 AQDEAASAP
-357 ATQTAA
+357 AYAAQAAPEFISQAAPTSDTIFGSMSKEAVDFASTKFGQSFVSIFEQAAAAASGKAPVAPTFPEMPLDPVPAA
-363 APVASQPVSA
+363 AP
-373 PSGTG
+373 
-378 FISQSTKPKSSG
+378 
-390 TSIFTSMDTNSS
+390 
-402 TDFKATEFGRSFVA
+402 
-416 AFESAKENAS
+416 
-426 QPQSAQAAPAPAAGM
+426 AQQAEAAPAPAA
-441 TDISSFS
+441 TQ
-448 SPAAAGTDSGVQSF
+448 AF

-468 KKKSGS
+468 PKKSGS

-479 DDDESDVLPI
+479 DEEESDVLPV
-489 FKGRNIFS
+489 FKGRNIF
-497 NGNN
+497 GNN

>member
-1 MHVCVHMP
+1 
-9 DFDLTLILSHKLQ
+9 
-22 TGGSIMG
+22 MG
-29 FIMDNENIAYNQIK
+29 FIMDNENISYNQIR
-43 VVGVGGGGGNAVN
+43 VVGVGGGGGNAIN
-56 SMVDA
+56 GMVES
-61 GVFGVEFLT
+61 GIVGVEFLS

-79 DSKATHKIQIGEK
+79 NSKATHKIQIGEK

-98 AGGDPAVGRKAAE
+98 AGGDPSVGRKAAE

-116 IADALRSTDM
+116 IADALRGADM

-166 EGRRRMQQA
+166 EGRKRMDQA
-175 EDGIRE
+175 EEGIRDLE
-181 LQKHVDSLIV
+181 KYVDSLIV

-202 KSLSMK
+202 KSLSVK
-208 DAFGKANEVLWQGV
+208 DAFSKANDVLWQGV

-239 SDIKS
+239 ADIKS

-266 EATKEAITSPLLET
+266 EATKQAITSPLLET

-304 QAGDL
+304 QAGAL
-309 ITQATHPDAN
+309 ISDASHPDAN

-342 FGSPE
+342 FGAASQP
-347 ENDAQKMGAP
+347 Q
-357 ATQTAA
+357 A
-363 APVASQPVSA
+363 APVAGAKETTVA
-373 PSGTG
+373 PE
-378 FISQSTKPKSSG
+378 FISQAAASAGDTIFGSMSKEAVDFASTKFGQSFV
-390 TSIFTSMDTNSS
+390 SIFEQAAAAANGKTIPAPTFPEMPLDPIP
-402 TDFKATEFGRSFVA
+402 AAPVA
-416 AFESAKENAS
+416 ETPA
-426 QPQSAQAAPAPAAGM
+426 AAPAQTQA
-441 TDISSFS
+441 
-448 SPAAAGTDSGVQSF
+448 F

-468 KKKSGS
+468 AKKSGS

-479 DDDESDVLPI
+479 DEDESDVLPV
-489 FKGRNIFS
+489 FKGRNIF
-497 NGNN
+497 GNN

>member
-1 MHVCVHMP
+1 
-9 DFDLTLILSHKLQ
+9 
-22 TGGSIMG
+22 MG
-29 FIMDNENIAYNQIK
+29 FIMDNENISYNQIR
-43 VVGVGGGGGNAVN
+43 VVGVGGGGGNAIN
-56 SMVDA
+56 GMVES
-61 GVFGVEFLT
+61 GIVGVEFLS

-79 DSKATHKIQIGEK
+79 NSKATHKIQIGEK

-98 AGGDPAVGRKAAE
+98 AGGDPSVGRKAAE

-116 IADALRSTDM
+116 IADALRGADM

-166 EGRRRMQQA
+166 EGRKRMDQA
-175 EDGIRE
+175 EEGIRDLE
-181 LQKHVDSLIV
+181 KYVDSLIV

-202 KSLSMK
+202 KSLSVK
-208 DAFGKANEVLWQGV
+208 DAFSKANDVLWQGV

-239 SDIKS
+239 ADIKS

-266 EATKEAITSPLLET
+266 EATKQAITSPLLET

-304 QAGDL
+304 QAGAL
-309 ITQATHPDAN
+309 ISDASHPDAN

-342 FGSPE
+342 FGAASQPQASAPVSGAKEAAVAPE
-347 ENDAQKMGAP
+347 FISQASASAGDTIFGSMSKEAVDFASTKFGQSFVSIFEQAAAAANGKTIPAP
-357 ATQTAA
+357 TFPEMPLDPVPA
-363 APVASQPVSA
+363 APVAETP
-373 PSGTG
+373 
-378 FISQSTKPKSSG
+378 
-390 TSIFTSMDTNSS
+390 
-402 TDFKATEFGRSFVA
+402 
-416 AFESAKENAS
+416 
-426 QPQSAQAAPAPAAGM
+426 AAPAQTQA
-441 TDISSFS
+441 
-448 SPAAAGTDSGVQSF
+448 F

-468 KKKSGS
+468 AKKSGS

-479 DDDESDVLPI
+479 DEDESDVLPV
-489 FKGRNIFS
+489 FKGRNIF
-497 NGNN
+497 GNN

>member
-1 MHVCVHMP
+1 M
-9 DFDLTLILSHKLQ
+9 S
-22 TGGSIMG
+22 
-29 FIMDNENIAYNQIK
+29 FIMDNENVAYNQIK

-61 GVFGVEFLT
+61 GVFGVEFLS

-79 DSKATHKIQIGEK
+79 NSKATHKILIGEK
-92 VTGCMG
+92 VTGMMG
-98 AGGDPAVGRKAAE
+98 AGGDPVVGKKAAE

-116 IADALRSTDM
+116 IAEALRSTDM

-145 AEVARELGALTVG
+145 AEIARELGALTVG

-166 EGRRRMQQA
+166 EGRKRMKQA

-255 IGRGRGADCAA
+255 IGRGRGADCAN
-266 EATKEAITSPLLET
+266 EATKQAITSPLLET

-296 DMSLDMIE
+296 EMSLDMIE
-304 QAGDL
+304 QAGEL

-319 IIFGSVFDEDM
+319 IIFGSVFDEEM

-342 FGSPE
+342 FGSME
-347 ENDAQKMGAP
+347 ENDADTMRGAVSP
-357 ATQTAA
+357 AATQPI
-363 APVASQPVSA
+363 PVPQQNPQARRQNPN
-373 PSGTG
+373 G
-378 FISQSTKPKSSG
+378 FISNSNKPKSEG
-390 TSIFTSMDTNSS
+390 QSIFTAMGSESD
-402 TDFKATEFGRSFVA
+402 DFRSTEFGRTFVS
-416 AFESAKENAS
+416 AFENARQSAARPEDIF
-426 QPQSAQAAPAPAAGM
+426 PGAQAAQPIEPIAPPQAPASA
-441 TDISSFS
+441 
-448 SPAAAGTDSGVQSF
+448 PVQTF

-468 KKKSGS
+468 NKSSS
-474 IFDDP
+474 IFDDAAE
-479 DDDESDVLPI
+479 DDSDELPI

-497 NGNN
+497 NN

>member
-1 MHVCVHMP
+1 MA
-9 DFDLTLILSHKLQ
+9 
-22 TGGSIMG
+22 
-29 FIMDNENIAYNQIK
+29 FIIDNENIAYNQIK
-43 VVGVGGGGGNAVN
+43 VIGVGGGGGNAVN
-56 SMVDA
+56 GMVES
-61 GVFGVEFLT
+61 GIIGVEFLS

-79 DSKATHKIQIGEK
+79 NSKATHKIQIGEK

-98 AGGDPAVGRKAAE
+98 AGGDPAIGRKAAE

-145 AEVARELGALTVG
+145 AEIARELGALTVG

-166 EGRRRMQQA
+166 EGRKRMKQA

-181 LQKHVDSLIV
+181 LEKHVDSLIV

-208 DAFGKANEVLWQGV
+208 DAFGKANDVLWQGV

-239 SDIKS
+239 ADIKS

-250 RAHMG
+250 LAHMG

-266 EATKEAITSPLLET
+266 EATKQAITSPLLET

-304 QAGDL
+304 QAGSL
-309 ITQATHPDAN
+309 IADATHPDAN

-342 FGSPE
+342 FGIE
-347 ENDAQKMGAP
+347 EN
-357 ATQTAA
+357 ATTVASQAA
-363 APVASQPVSA
+363 APAAQPAQKAAA
-373 PSGTG
+373 PE
-378 FISQSTKPKSSG
+378 FISQSTRKDS
-390 TSIFTSMDTNSS
+390 TSIFSSMDPETLDFAS
-402 TDFKATEFGRSFVA
+402 TKFGQSFVSIFEKA
-416 AFESAKENAS
+416 AAATGVNNVSAADFAPIQ
-426 QPQSAQAAPAPAAGM
+426 QPVAEPQAAPVAPVEVSAPVEAPA
-441 TDISSFS
+441 
-448 SPAAAGTDSGVQSF
+448 
-462 DVIETP
+462 
-468 KKKSGS
+468 KKAES
-474 IFDDP
+474 IFDDT
-479 DDDESDVLPI
+479 DDDDSDILPV
-489 FKGRNIFS
+489 FKGRNIF
-497 NGNN
+497 GNN

>member
-1 MHVCVHMP
+1 M
-9 DFDLTLILSHKLQ
+9 S
-22 TGGSIMG
+22 
-29 FIMDNENIAYNQIK
+29 FIMDNDNIAYNQIK

-56 SMVDA
+56 SMVEA

-79 DSKATHKIQIGEK
+79 NSKATHKIQIGEK

-98 AGGDPAVGRKAAE
+98 AGGDPTVGRKAAE

-145 AEVARELGALTVG
+145 AEIAKELGALTVG

-166 EGRRRMQQA
+166 EGRRRMNQA
-175 EDGIRE
+175 EEGIKE

-244 VMKDAG
+244 VMQNAG

-255 IGRGRGADCAA
+255 IGRGRGADCAN
-266 EATKEAITSPLLET
+266 EATKQAITSPLLET

-285 SGVIINVTCSS
+285 SGVIINITCSS

-304 QAGDL
+304 QAGEL
-309 ITQATHPDAN
+309 VAQAANPDAN
-319 IIFGSVFDEDM
+319 VIFGSVFDEEM

-342 FGSPE
+342 FAGAVE
-347 ENDAQKMGAP
+347 ESAP
-357 ATQTAA
+357 ASANADSTAQS
-363 APVASQPVSA
+363 ASRSSSP
-373 PSGTG
+373 
-378 FISQSTKPKSSG
+378 FISQSTKPKSEG
-390 TSIFTSMDTNSS
+390 QSIFSS
-402 TDFKATEFGRSFVA
+402 YDPSAQPSEFGRSIYEAYKNGSVTTNPPSPPASVSPTVDSFDDIFSTADREVA
-416 AFESAKENAS
+416 AKSAANAEANEPES
-426 QPQSAQAAPAPAAGM
+426 
-441 TDISSFS
+441 T
-448 SPAAAGTDSGVQSF
+448 V
-462 DVIETP
+462 VETP
-468 KKKSGS
+468 EKKSSS

-479 DDDESDVLPI
+479 DESDSDVLPI
-489 FKGRNIFS
+489 FRGRNIF
-497 NGNN
+497 GK

>member
-1 MHVCVHMP
+1 M
-9 DFDLTLILSHKLQ
+9 S
-22 TGGSIMG
+22 
-29 FIMDNENIAYNQIK
+29 FIMDNENVAYNQIK
-43 VVGVGGGGGNAVN
+43 VIGVGGGGGNAVN

-70 INTDRQILE
+70 VNTDRQILE
-79 DSKATHKIQIGEK
+79 NSKATHKILIGEK
-92 VTGCMG
+92 VTGMMG
-98 AGGDPAVGRKAAE
+98 AGGDPVVGKKAAE
-111 ESRDV
+111 ESRDI
-116 IADALRSTDM
+116 IAEALRSTDM

-145 AEVARELGALTVG
+145 AEIARELGALTVG

-166 EGRRRMQQA
+166 EGRKRMKQA

-255 IGRGRGADCAA
+255 IGRGRGADCAN
-266 EATKEAITSPLLET
+266 EATKQAITSPLLET

-330 GDEMLITVIATG
+330 GDEMQITVIATG

-347 ENDAQKMGAP
+347 ENDAETMRGGSM
-357 ATQTAA
+357 A
-363 APVASQPVSA
+363 APVQNAA
-373 PSGTG
+373 PAQQGNG
-378 FISQSTKPKSSG
+378 FISRSNKPKSEG
-390 TSIFTSMDTNSS
+390 ASIFTSMSS
-402 TDFKATEFGRSFVA
+402 GSSDFRSTEFGRSFVS
-416 AFESAKENAS
+416 AFENARQAAS
-426 QPQSAQAAPAPAAGM
+426 KPEDLFPAAAPQSEEAAPAQAPAA
-441 TDISSFS
+441 
-448 SPAAAGTDSGVQSF
+448 PQQSF

-468 KKKSGS
+468 PKNNS
-474 IFDDP
+474 IFDDA
-479 DDDESDVLPI
+479 DDDDSDELPI

-497 NGNN
+497 NN

>member
-1 MHVCVHMP
+1 
-9 DFDLTLILSHKLQ
+9 
-22 TGGSIMG
+22 MG

-43 VVGVGGGGGNAVN
+43 VIGVGGGGGNAVN
-56 SMVDA
+56 SMVES
-61 GVFGVEFLT
+61 GIVGVEFLS

-79 DSKATHKIQIGEK
+79 NSKATHKIQIGEK

-98 AGGDPAVGRKAAE
+98 AGGDPAIGKKAAE

-132 MGGGTGTGAAPVV
+132 MGGGTGTGAAPVI
-145 AEVARELGALTVG
+145 AEVARELGCLTVG

-166 EGRRRMQQA
+166 EGKKRMIQA
-175 EDGIRE
+175 EQGIKE
-181 LQKHVDSLIV
+181 LEKHVDSLIV

-208 DAFGKANEVLWQGV
+208 DAFGKANSVLWQGV

-239 SDIKS
+239 ADIKS

-250 RAHMG
+250 LAHMG
-255 IGRGRGADCAA
+255 IGRGRGADCAV
-266 EATKEAITSPLLET
+266 EATKQAITSPLLET

-296 DMSLDMIE
+296 DMALDMIE
-304 QAGDL
+304 QAGSIISD
-309 ITQATHPDAN
+309 ATHPDAN

-342 FGSPE
+342 FGTNKVGGKSVAPSSFE
-347 ENDAQKMGAP
+347 SAAVMQQTAEAQKAP
-357 ATQTAA
+357 E
-363 APVASQPVSA
+363 
-373 PSGTG
+373 
-378 FISQSTKPKSSG
+378 FISQSTRTAG
-390 TSIFTSMDTNSS
+390 GSIFGEVSGETVDFAS
-402 TDFKATEFGRSFVA
+402 TKFGQSFASIFKDASNGGAAAFDFEAAKATV
-416 AFESAKENAS
+416 
-426 QPQSAQAAPAPAAGM
+426 AAPAEAAPEVPAAN
-441 TDISSFS
+441 
-448 SPAAAGTDSGVQSF
+448 V

-468 KKKSGS
+468 QKKTGS

-479 DDDESDVLPI
+479 DEDESDILPV
-489 FKGRNIFS
+489 FKGRNIF
-497 NGNN
+497 GNN

>member
-1 MHVCVHMP
+1 M
-9 DFDLTLILSHKLQ
+9 S
-22 TGGSIMG
+22 
-29 FIMDNENIAYNQIK
+29 FIIDNENVAYNQIK
-43 VVGVGGGGGNAVN
+43 VIGVGGGGGNAVN
-56 SMVDA
+56 SMLES
-61 GVFGVEFLT
+61 GVFGVEFLS

-79 DSKATHKIQIGEK
+79 NSQATHKIQIGEK

-98 AGGDPAVGRKAAE
+98 AGGDPAVGKKAAE

-145 AEVARELGALTVG
+145 AEIARELGALTVG

-166 EGRRRMQQA
+166 EGRKRQKQA
-175 EDGIRE
+175 EEGIKE
-181 LQKHVDSLIV
+181 LEKHVDSLIV

-208 DAFGKANEVLWQGV
+208 DAFGKANDVLWQGV

-250 RAHMG
+250 LAHMG
-255 IGRGRGADCAA
+255 IGRGRGAECAS
-266 EATKEAITSPLLET
+266 EATKQAITSPLLET

-342 FGSPE
+342 FGIGE
-347 ENDAQKMGAP
+347 GEQENADASEAQ
-357 ATQTAA
+357 
-363 APVASQPVSA
+363 APVNNSP
-373 PSGTG
+373 
-378 FISQSTKPKSSG
+378 FISQSNRPKAQPS
-390 TSIFTSMDTNSS
+390 SIFTSMETNDQNLSS
-402 TDFKATEFGRSFVA
+402 TDIGQTFLSVLEEAQRQGRFQGEMYGAPTRKVA
-416 AFESAKENAS
+416 
-426 QPQSAQAAPAPAAGM
+426 PQEQQMQQQSMQQQMQYAQEP
-441 TDISSFS
+441 
-448 SPAAAGTDSGVQSF
+448 QNY

-468 KKKSGS
+468 EKKASS
-474 IFDDP
+474 IFDDAG
-479 DDDESDVLPI
+479 DDEGDVLPI
-489 FKGRNIFS
+489 FKGRNIF
-497 NGNN
+497 GNN

>member
-1 MHVCVHMP
+1 
-9 DFDLTLILSHKLQ
+9 
-22 TGGSIMG
+22 MG
-29 FIMDNENIAYNQIK
+29 FIMDNENISYNQIR
-43 VVGVGGGGGNAVN
+43 VVGVGGGGGNAIN
-56 SMVDA
+56 GMVES
-61 GVFGVEFLT
+61 GIVGVEFLS

-79 DSKATHKIQIGEK
+79 NSKATHKIQIGEK

-116 IADALRSTDM
+116 IADALRGADM

-166 EGRRRMQQA
+166 EGRKRMDQA
-175 EDGIRE
+175 EEGIRDLE
-181 LQKHVDSLIV
+181 KYVDSLIV

-202 KSLSMK
+202 KSLSVK
-208 DAFGKANEVLWQGV
+208 DAFSKANDVLWQGV

-239 SDIKS
+239 ADIKS

-266 EATKEAITSPLLET
+266 EATKQAITSPLLET

-304 QAGDL
+304 QAGAL
-309 ITQATHPDAN
+309 ISDASHPDAN

-342 FGSPE
+342 FG
-347 ENDAQKMGAP
+347 
-357 ATQTAA
+357 ATSQTQGT
-363 APVASQPVSA
+363 APVAGAKEAANATPE
-373 PSGTG
+373 
-378 FISQSTKPKSSG
+378 FISQAAASANDTFFGSMSKEAVDFASTKFGQSFV
-390 TSIFTSMDTNSS
+390 SIFEQAAAAANG
-402 TDFKATEFGRSFVA
+402 KPAPAPSFPEMPLDPVV
-416 AFESAKENAS
+416 
-426 QPQSAQAAPAPAAGM
+426 AAPAAEAPAAPQE
-441 TDISSFS
+441 TQ
-448 SPAAAGTDSGVQSF
+448 AF

-479 DDDESDVLPI
+479 DEDESDVLPV
-489 FKGRNIFS
+489 FKGRNIF
-497 NGNN
+497 GNN